1 LTIAVSKMSDSDK
14 ISDKI
19 VDRRQFFKDLFY
31 YVGNKAADYTSK
43 KIDRILPKGNYLRPP
58 GAIEESEFLSLCT
71 RCDECIKVCPAKA
84 IKRYEG
90 FTDVAIGTP
99 VITPRENPCVLCNGL
114 LCIAACKDGAL
125 KPVDTAANV
134 KMGIARINKLQCFAW
149 DDQDCQLCYIKC
161 PLQGEA
167 LYQEDGKPV
176 INEEKCVGCG
186 ICEYACNTIN
196 STCAI
201 KTIPRATV

>member
-1 LTIAVSKMSDSDK
+1 MGD
-14 ISDKI
+14 SDKI
-19 VDRRQFFKDLFY
+19 VDRRQFFKDLFS

-43 KIDRILPKGNYLRPP
+43 KIDRIMPKGDYLRPP
-58 GAIEESEFLSLCT
+58 GAVEETEFLSLCT

-90 FTDVAIGTP
+90 FMDVAIGTP
-99 VITPRENPCVLCNGL
+99 VIKPKESPCVLCNGL
-114 LCIAACKDGAL
+114 LCIEACKDGAL
-125 KPVDTAANV
+125 KPVDTVTQV
-134 KMGIARINKLQCFAW
+134 KMGIARINKSQCFAW
-149 DDQDCQLCYIKC
+149 DDQDCHLCYIKC
-161 PLQGEA
+161 PLQDEA

-186 ICEYACNTIN
+186 ICEYVCNTIN

-201 KTIPRATV
+201 KTLPQG

>member
-1 LTIAVSKMSDSDK
+1 MSDSDK